1 MAVKAAQTNQEHW
14 DKLIKLIALAKENQ
28 GLSDIMRHGKPSEVV
43 AALRDQVGLSGGG
56 GDDPDD
62 LELIAD
68 RGSVRW
74 WARWGRGAQP
84 IGCSGLPS
92 CSPSIVGVPWVP

>member
-1 MAVKAAQTNQEHW
+1 MAIKAAQTSQEHW

-28 GLSDIMRHGKPSEVV
+28 GLSDTMRHGKPSEVV
-43 AALRDQVGLSGGG
+43 AALRDQVGLSGEEVAMIL
-56 GDDPDD
+56 DD

-74 WARWGRGAQP
+74 W
-84 IGCSGLPS
+84 
-92 CSPSIVGVPWVP
+92 SPLG